1 MVVFSFPEWDNIT
14 INEELKMSDNE
25 KCEVVDLKEIRVEN
39 KLDEIKVLLENLHK
53 NENEL
58 LARENEYMLAFTQLS
73 KSEQEE
79 QRAGYTDFLME
90 IERIKK
96 DRRGVFG
103 TGKRPSEE
111 VWLKIRAAFEANDV
125 ETLEEIEKKLLK

>member
-1 MVVFSFPEWDNIT
+1 MVFLSSPGWDTVNM
-14 INEELKMSDNE
+14 NEELKMSDNE
-25 KCEVVDLKEIRVEN
+25 NCEVVDLKEIRMEN
-39 KLDEIKVLLENLHK
+39 KLDEMKVLLANLYK
-53 NENEL
+53 TEDEL

-73 KSEQEE
+73 KSEQEK
-79 QRAGYTDFLME
+79 QRAGYMDFLME
-90 IERIKK
+90 TERIKK

-111 VWLKIRAAFEANDV
+111 LWLKIRAAFEANDV